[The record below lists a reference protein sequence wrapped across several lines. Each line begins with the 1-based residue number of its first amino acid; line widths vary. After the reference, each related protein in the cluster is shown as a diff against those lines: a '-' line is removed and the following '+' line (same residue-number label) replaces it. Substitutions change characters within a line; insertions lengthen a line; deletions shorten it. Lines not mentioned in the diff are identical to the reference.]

1 MAAIMIVLKI
11 TKEIANLIDECRTL
25 SHLFLP
31 YLSMCVN
38 FEFISYDYD
47 NTCTR
52 IVQSLVQNTLDYN
65 DNIDKGLLKFAL
77 TFAPEI
83 LQPTIK
89 TKDSMNTLL
98 EGFEYIGFTKDSA
111 EIMSQHSGKFLWSEV
126 IELLLTKGENECF
139 ELVVILS

>member
-83 LQPTIK
+83 LQLTIK
-89 TKDSMNTLL
+89 T
-98 EGFEYIGFTKDSA
+98 
-111 EIMSQHSGKFLWSEV
+111 
-126 IELLLTKGENECF
+126 
-139 ELVVILS
+139 